1 MKLFL
6 KNSFLILLFAL
17 YALFRPVYAQIDTEP
32 VEAFKKEIS
41 KKHKLLNFE
50 TKTISAIYPSNT
62 INRLG
67 MNYPGYRGPGQ
78 LVVYYPGFD
87 ETTGTNEYGTE
98 AVVENGTV
106 VKLTG
111 ADSIIPS
118 DGFVISGH
126 GSSKKWIKDN
136 LHIGTK
142 IKVEGNVLI
151 AYTTADSYVFMAK
164 ERIKEAEEFIN
175 NAKKSDVKTPEDK
188 KAAYY
193 LKKAKSEARKAE
205 HSREK
210 MKKEHALSSVELS
223 NLAIKYALPYI
234 EDEFKG
240 VWLRPSE
247 RNVYEIRK
255 TLDNIQKTGIK
266 EIFLETYFHGYTIYP
281 SKVMKEYGLT
291 VQNPK
296 FLMYDPLKAYI
307 DEAHKRGMKIHIWFE
322 SFYIGNTP
330 PSYDDKS
337 ILSKYPSWGNKN
349 LANYDSKTYV
359 RHKTEH
365 NGYFLD
371 PANPEVTTF
380 LTELINEIANKYDID
395 GINLDYTRYPNSQNK
410 DVPSYKY
417 SNWGYTEFARKE
429 FTDLYEVDPVEIEYD
444 TIMWNKWDEYRREKI
459 HNYVKQIHD
468 ALKEPEIITD
478 ENGMIYEDKKE
489 NTKDILLTAVIFPNY
504 EVCLETKQQNWA
516 KWSRE
521 NLIDGVTPLILTSDN
536 ELFHKILKDVKNRLS
551 NKTKVYTGLFV
562 GFLEAEPEDLLRQIS
577 VSRSLKSEGIILFDW
592 AHLPVKYQN
601 ALRYRVFL
609 PKGAKAAKLK
619 FK

>member
-1 MKLFL
+1 MKTLI
-6 KNSFLILLFAL
+6 KNSLLILFI
-17 YALFRPVYAQIDTEP
+17 ALFTLQLPVFAQNTEDFI
-32 VEAFKKEIS
+32 ESFKEEIS

-50 TKTISAIYPSNT
+50 TRKISAIYPSNV

-67 MNYPGYRGPGQ
+67 MNYPGQRGPGQ
-78 LVVYYPGFD
+78 LVIYYPESG

-98 AVVENGTV
+98 AVVEKDIV

-111 ADSIIPS
+111 ADSIVPKN
-118 DGFVISGH
+118 GLVISGH

-136 LHIGTK
+136 LQIGTK
-142 IKVEGNVLI
+142 IKIEDNVLI
-151 AYTTADSYVFMAK
+151 AYTTADSYVFRAK

-175 NAKKSDVKTPEDK
+175 NAKKSDIKTPEDK
-188 KAAYY
+188 KAVYY

-205 HSREK
+205 RSRER
-210 MKKEHALSSVELS
+210 MKKEHAISSIELS

-240 VWLRPSE
+240 VWLRPVE
-247 RNVYEIRK
+247 RSVYEIRR

-281 SKVMKEYGLT
+281 SDVMRKYNLT

-296 FLMYDPLKAYI
+296 FLMYDPLSAYI
-307 DEAHKRGMKIHIWFE
+307 KEAHKRGMKIHIWFE
-322 SFYIGNTP
+322 SFYLGNTP

-349 LANYDSKTYV
+349 LANYDSNTFV

-380 LTELINEIANKYDID
+380 LAELIKEVAAKYDID
-395 GINLDYTRYPNSQNK
+395 GINLDYTRYPNSQTT
-410 DVPSYKY
+410 DVPSYEN
-417 SNWGYTEFARKE
+417 SNWGYSEYARKE
-429 FTDLYEVDPVEIEYD
+429 FMDLYEIDPVEISYN
-444 TIMWNKWDEYRREKI
+444 TILWNKWDEYRQEKI
-459 HNYVKQIHD
+459 HSYVKKIHD
-468 ALKEPEIITD
+468 ILKEPEIITD
-478 ENGMIYEDKKE
+478 ENGVIYEDNKE
-489 NTKDILLTAVIFPNY
+489 ETRDILLTAVIFPNY
-504 EVCLETKQQNWA
+504 KVCLETKQQNWA

-536 ELFHKILKDVKNRLS
+536 ELFHKILKDVKDRLD

-577 VSRSLKSEGIILFDW
+577 VSRSLKSQGVIFFDW
-592 AHLPVKYQN
+592 AHLPLKYQN
-601 ALRYRVFL
+601 ALKYRVFL
-609 PKGAKAAKLK
+609 PKGMKAARLK
-619 FK
+619 YK